1 MKYSV
6 DRTEGSFVI
15 LIDEWGN
22 RITVSDKL
30 LPDKAMPG
38 SMLIRENERFVFDS
52 TETERRKKRLFDLQ
66 NSLFSD
72 KN

>member
-15 LIDEWGN
+15 LIDERGN

-30 LPDKAMPG
+30 LPDKAKPG
-38 SMLIRENERFVFDS
+38 SMLIWENERFVFDS